1 MERMVSHSH
10 RGRNIAAAN
19 ARKGGEI
26 ADHTR
31 ARLAQWEREAR
42 AMLAQV
48 RAERRAERD
57 ARELRHYGR
66 TLRPEERL
74 KLVKDRKSILKA
86 IVAEDLEALEQ
97 HRLRLKRRE
106 GRIRRGF

>member
-1 MERMVSHSH
+1 MAAYNAQ
-10 RGRNIAAAN
+10 RGAMM
-19 ARKGGEI
+19 

-57 ARELRHYGR
+57 AREMRHYGR
-66 TLRPEERL
+66 TLGPEERI

-86 IVAEDLEALEQ
+86 ILAEDLEALER
-97 HRLRLKRRE
+97 HRDRLKGRE
-106 GRIRRGF
+106 ARIRRGF